1 MYHNSCHRATHRPV
15 IFKNTFPRISA
26 EAWQTDSDQ
35 RTVFKVD
42 YLAKLYDYRPATY
55 VFLTESLYVLKTHI
69 AVGPSLKIRTLIWS
83 SVKRASETLTHR
95 LQKNNSRIIITYIY

>member
-1 MYHNSCHRATHRPV
+1 MTHATGLHPDQSFFMY
-15 IFKNTFPRISA
+15 TFPRFSA

-55 VFLTESLYVLKTHI
+55 VFLTESLCFKNKY
-69 AVGPSLKIRTLIWS
+69 
-83 SVKRASETLTHR
+83 SEFL
-95 LQKNNSRIIITYIY
+95 L